1 MRVAVVGSR
10 GFANLDLVRKYIRG
24 LPKDD
29 TIISGGAEG
38 VDTVAVEAAK
48 ARGMWT
54 KTIPADWKQYG
65 NKAGAI
71 RNQLLVN
78 EADCVVAFWDKVS
91 KGTKITIDMAYKA
104 KKPTYIFMEDGRELF
119 GYR

>member
-10 GFANLDLVRKYIRG
+10 YFVNLELVRKYILG

-29 TIISGGAEG
+29 TIISGGAQG
-38 VDTVAVEAAK
+38 VDTVAVETAK

-54 KTIPADWKQYG
+54 KTIPADWQQYG
-65 NKAGAI
+65 KRAGAI
-71 RNQLLVN
+71 RNQLIVN
-78 EADCVVAFWDKVS
+78 EAEVVVAFWDKVS

-104 KKPTYIFMEDGRELF
+104 KKPTYIFMEDGSERRL
-119 GYR
+119 